1 MLDVHLLKGER
12 VWRFY
17 EFIKN
22 EVIMHHRII
31 KNGGVTLGTLL
42 LVGSLIL
49 LAGCALQKDL
59 LITQSD
65 LNQKLSTQKE
75 NINKIRT
82 DLQVHWKEWEEKNK
96 SFHATQAELRSLIH
110 ELREEVSNLRGQLE
124 KSTYLAEM
132 SVQKNAEL
140 DEMIQSVMKRV
151 LHLEAYLAMEPTETM
166 VLSEGIPDKSEKDRS
181 EKKLTGDALYA
192 AAKKLFDAG
201 DYATAREQFQIFL
214 KENPKSE
221 KADNAQFWIAETYYH
236 EKWYEK
242 AILGYQEVIEKY
254 SKGNKVA
261 SALLKQ
267 GLAFYNIDDKRN
279 AELIL
284 KELIRKF
291 PKSKEA
297 QIAEKKLS
305 RM

>member
-1 MLDVHLLKGER
+1 M
-12 VWRFY
+12 Y
-17 EFIKN
+17 
-22 EVIMHHRII
+22 HRII
-31 KNGGVTLGTLL
+31 KVGGVTLNTLL
-42 LVGSLIL
+42 LAGSLVL
-49 LAGCALQKDL
+49 LSGCALQKDL

-65 LNQKLSTQKE
+65 LNQKISTQTE
-75 NINKIRT
+75 NINKIKT
-82 DLQVHWKEWEEKNK
+82 DLQAHWKEWEKKNK
-96 SFHATQAELRSLIH
+96 ELHTTQAELRSLVQ
-110 ELREEVSNLRGQLE
+110 ELREEVSTLQGQIE
-124 KSTYLAEM
+124 KSAHLSEL
-132 SVQKNAEL
+132 SSQKVTAN
-140 DEMIQSVMKRV
+140 DRMIQSIMKRL
-151 LHLEAYLAMEPTETM
+151 LHIETYLGTESTET
-166 VLSEGIPDKSEKDRS
+166 LISSQGTPDKSEKAHS
-181 EKKLTGDALYA
+181 TQKLTGDALYA
-192 AAKKLFDAG
+192 AAKKLFDEG
-201 DYATAREQFQIFL
+201 DYATARERFQTFL
-214 KENPKSE
+214 EENPKSE

-254 SKGNKVA
+254 PKGNKVA

>member
-1 MLDVHLLKGER
+1 
-12 VWRFY
+12 
-17 EFIKN
+17 
-22 EVIMHHRII
+22 MHYRII
-31 KNGGVTLGTLL
+31 KVRGITLSTILL
-42 LVGSLIL
+42 AGSLIL
-49 LAGCALQKDL
+49 FSGCALQKDL
-59 LITQSD
+59 LITRSD
-65 LNQKLSTQKE
+65 LNQRISAQTEDIKKMRADFKE
-75 NINKIRT
+75 H
-82 DLQVHWKEWEEKNK
+82 LKEWEKKNK
-96 SFHATQAELRSLIH
+96 ALHATQAELRSLIH

-132 SVQKNAEL
+132 SVQKNTEH
-140 DEMIQSVMKRV
+140 DEMIQSVMKRL
-151 LHLEAYLAMEPTETM
+151 LHIETYLAMESTETM
-166 VLSEGIPDKSEKDRS
+166 ILSEDPLDKSEKDRS
-181 EKKLTGDALYA
+181 EQKLTGDALYA
-192 AAKKLFDAG
+192 AAKKLFDEG
-201 DYATAREQFQIFL
+201 NYATAREQFQTFL
-214 KENPKSE
+214 KENPKSQ

-254 SKGNKVA
+254 SKGNKVP

-279 AELIL
+279 AQLIL

-305 RM
+305 RMK